1 MVSTLLARA
10 ARWRLSDTSRNCSI
24 EVPTPSATGH
34 QLHGWGQWER
44 EGQGGGGGEGCLL
57 LRQKPRLWSC
67 WSNEMQRVLSLGS
80 GWGRGFW
87 GVTTSPEEKERPC
100 QCPPPQRRG
109 SYLGPC
115 AYGQQRQGQW
125 TRASSAGGTRAG
137 GSWDA
142 RGHQTPREVPS
153 RHPPST
159 LSHLPALLCIE
170 TAACRP
176 LHTLGL
182 RVRWLGAWGY
192 RGQQSHT
199 LGVAQDTGT
208 QDRRKTPGSPSNN
221 QDLLG
226 AAPHAR

>member
-87 GVTTSPEEKERPC
+87 GVTTSPEEERPC
-100 QCPPPQRRG
+100 QCPPPRG
-109 SYLGPC
+109 EVPTWGHVHMASKDKVSGHVPAVLGV
-115 AYGQQRQGQW
+115 QGQGAPGMLGD
-125 TRASSAGGTRAG
+125 TRPRERFHLATLLLPCHTSLPSSA
-137 GSWDA
+137 
-142 RGHQTPREVPS
+142 S
-153 RHPPST
+153 RP
-159 LSHLPALLCIE
+159 LPA
-170 TAACRP
+170 ARF
-176 LHTLGL
+176 
-182 RVRWLGAWGY
+182 
-192 RGQQSHT
+192 
-199 LGVAQDTGT
+199 
-208 QDRRKTPGSPSNN
+208 TPWDSE
-221 QDLLG
+221 
-226 AAPHAR
+226 